1 MNTRKIL
8 TPVLASATILMAS
21 LAYAWVFSTS
31 AQWGNWSGGGYTV
44 YNNIWSGIGDQTLN
58 VNSGSSWQLL
68 STNMTGGGVKSYGN
82 SAFFIN
88 RKTLTGNCTSSFN
101 GSTNASAYDMSY
113 DIWSEGNV
121 DEIMLWEN
129 WTSNV
134 GPIGSEIASNVSVGG
149 STWNIYRG
157 NTGHNV
163 VSLLRTSKTNS
174 GNNNIMQ
181 ILQYLGSKGWL
192 TSKSLYEVQFGFE
205 ITDASNST
213 SNCNSYS
220 VSD

>member
-1 MNTRKIL
+1 MRSIL
-8 TPVLASATILMAS
+8 APVLASATVMTAAS
-21 LAYAWVFSTS
+21 AQAWVYTTN
-31 AQWGNWSGGGYTV
+31 AQWGSWTGGGYTV
-44 YNNIWSGIGDQTLN
+44 YNDIWSGIGNQTLN
-58 VNSGSSWQLL
+58 VNSGSNWQLI
-68 STNMTGGGVKSYGN
+68 STNMSGGGVKAYGN

-88 RKTLTGNCTSSFN
+88 RSTLTGNCSSSFN

-113 DIWSEGNV
+113 DIWSESDK

-134 GPIGSEIASNVSVGG
+134 GPIGSEIASNVNVGG

-174 GNNNIMQ
+174 GTNNIMA
-181 ILQYLGSKGWL
+181 ILQYLGGKGWL

-205 ITDASNST
+205 ITDASNAT
-213 SNCNSYS
+213 SNCNSFS